1 MYIRNSWY
9 AVAWG
14 SEVGRDILAR
24 TICNEPIVLFRQ
36 EDGAPAALEDRCCH
50 RHLPLSQGK
59 LIGDVVQCGYHGL
72 QFNRNGACVEV
83 PGQTAIPP
91 GAGVRAFPVEERY
104 GFVWA
109 WFGEPA
115 LADPA
120 SIPAIERLEDPA
132 WTGITGNILHLECD
146 YQLLNDNLIDLG
158 HETFVHASTIGHE
171 VVAGTP
177 IKTTRDGDFVRAER
191 WMLDHDPAPFWK
203 GAIASIGYEGNV
215 DRWQQIRFQPPCSYV
230 LHVGV
235 APAGSGAPEG
245 DKSKGVECCVISMNT
260 PETDKSC
267 WQFWTFYRNFNI
279 DDAALDEKTND
290 TIHDILSEDI
300 VVLDAQQKSLDA
312 NPDAEYIDIN
322 HDAGGLQA
330 RRLISERLEHEG
342 ASVSPQAAE

>member
-1 MYIRNSWY
+1 MYIRNCWY

-14 SEVGRDILAR
+14 SEVGREILAR
-24 TICNEPIVLFRQ
+24 TICNEPLILFRQ
-36 EDGAPAALEDRCCH
+36 EDGTAAVLEDRCCH

-59 LIGDVVQCGYHGL
+59 LIGDIVQCGYHGL
-72 QFNRNGACVEV
+72 EFDRTGACVSV

-91 GAGVRAFPVEERY
+91 DAGVRAYPVHERY
-104 GFVWA
+104 DFVWA
-109 WFGEPA
+109 WFGDPA

-120 SIPAIERLEDPA
+120 SIPAIERLEDPD
-132 WTGITGNILHLECD
+132 WTGITGNVLHLECG
-146 YQLLNDNLIDLG
+146 YQLLNDNLMDLG
-158 HETFVHASTIGHE
+158 HETFVHATTIGHE

-177 IKTTRDGDFVRAER
+177 IKTTRDDNFVRVER

-203 GAIASIGYEGNV
+203 GAIASIGYQGNV
-215 DRWQQIRFQPPCSYV
+215 DRWQQIRFEPPCSYV

-267 WQFWTFYRNFNI
+267 FQFWTFVRNFKT

-290 TIHDILSEDI
+290 TIRGILCEDI
-300 VVLDAQQKSLDA
+300 VVLDAQQRSIDA
-312 NPDAEYIDIN
+312 TPDAGFIDIN

-330 RRLISERLEHEG
+330 RRMISEWLEREHNAA
-342 ASVSPQAAE
+342 ASQAAE